1 MDKNIDLPQN
11 IIQEELT
18 KSNNPTSKISL
29 SQIKTFRE
37 KVTDKRK
44 SYLKSKGDISSMI
57 PSIAQNKDKEG
68 FISYSKENLN
78 EFQSMCDELKRQITS
93 EQNGIN
99 NDSNFLFGYQKT
111 EKDRNHSEL
120 LEAIEQRKTIKDE
133 YEKKYRKLISRTVPL
148 YDSNSDNEDIGLF
161 YH

>member
-1 MDKNIDLPQN
+1 
-11 IIQEELT
+11 
-18 KSNNPTSKISL
+18 
-29 SQIKTFRE
+29 
-37 KVTDKRK
+37 
-44 SYLKSKGDISSMI
+44 
-57 PSIAQNKDKEG
+57 
-68 FISYSKENLN
+68 
-78 EFQSMCDELKRQITS
+78 MCDELKRQITS

-148 YDSNSDNEDIGLF
+148 YDSNSDNEDRGLLIIEPSYIGINSPPKITIDCLIALVTISILIITPIEIGF
-161 YH
+161 IHAIAERFFS

>member
-1 MDKNIDLPQN
+1 
-11 IIQEELT
+11 
-18 KSNNPTSKISL
+18 
-29 SQIKTFRE
+29 
-37 KVTDKRK
+37 
-44 SYLKSKGDISSMI
+44 
-57 PSIAQNKDKEG
+57 
-68 FISYSKENLN
+68 
-78 EFQSMCDELKRQITS
+78 MCDELKRQITS

-148 YDSNSDNEDIGLF
+148 YDSNSDNEDRGLF
-161 YH
+161 IIEPSYIGINSPPKITIDCLIALVTISILIITPIEIGFIHAIAERFFS